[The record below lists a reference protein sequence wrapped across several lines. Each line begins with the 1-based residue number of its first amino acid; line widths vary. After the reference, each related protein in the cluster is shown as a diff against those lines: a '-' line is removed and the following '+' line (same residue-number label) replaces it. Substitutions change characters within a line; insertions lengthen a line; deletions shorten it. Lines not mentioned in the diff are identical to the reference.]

1 MKNILSGKKT
11 QKVSQVDSATNF
23 SGIEIAVK
31 LSLCVAEAKTP
42 GEALE
47 SIASV
52 VQEWLMF
59 DQLAV
64 FVKRSDGMLEP
75 AFARSIKKSPSH
87 ETDQSWGDTMARRAI
102 DGGIPMVYEG
112 QKTVTGGTK
121 RETLSIPL
129 KLNQKMIGALVIIR
143 YRGPEF
149 QAEEIRLANFL
160 GSQVLQ
166 ILNSQELADRLA
178 DLDAK
183 KYLSVL
189 QDEFIAMI
197 SHELLTPLGFIK
209 GYATTLLREDISWD
223 NESQREFLSIIDDE
237 TDRLT
242 HIIEDLLDSSRL
254 RAGTLPMNLQP
265 LKLDSFLQDI
275 TIRAKTRDD
284 KLDLTLFIQDAGMRI
299 MGDSTRLAQV
309 MDNLFSNVSK
319 YAPGSP
325 VTIKVFK
332 ENEWAVL
339 YFSDSG
345 PGIPP
350 EHINGLFQRFFR
362 VPESSKT
369 VRGAGL
375 GLYICKLIVDA
386 HKGRIKV
393 DSTQGKGSTF
403 IISLPWLDEQED

>member
-223 NESQREFLSIIDDE
+223 NESQHEFLSIIDDE